1 MDSKYLRVPQ
11 DASDL
16 LYSENERDGIGHRP
30 HLFSWKRLILLLSV
44 VINAVLSLSLVMVL
58 REKPTPTNFG
68 EHEQAIHVRVPTD
81 RS

>member
-16 LYSENERDGIGHRP
+16 LYSENERDGIGHRR
-30 HLFSWKRLILLLSV
+30 HLYSWKSLILLLSV
-44 VINAVLSLSLVMVL
+44 VINAALSLSLGMVL
-58 REKPTPTNFG
+58 REKPTPSNFG
-68 EHEQAIHVRVPTD
+68 EYEQAIHVRVPTD

>member
-1 MDSKYLRVPQ
+1 MNSKYLRVPQ

-16 LYSENERDGIGHRP
+16 LYSENDRDGIGHRP
-30 HLFSWKRLILLLSV
+30 HLFSWKSLILLLSV
-44 VINAVLSLSLVMVL
+44 VINAVLSFSIVMAL

-68 EHEQAIHVRVPTD
+68 EHEQAIHVRVRTD